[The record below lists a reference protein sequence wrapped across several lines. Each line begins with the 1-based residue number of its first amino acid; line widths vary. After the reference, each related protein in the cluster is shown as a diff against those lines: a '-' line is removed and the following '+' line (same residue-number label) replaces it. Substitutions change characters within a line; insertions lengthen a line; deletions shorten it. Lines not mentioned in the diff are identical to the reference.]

1 MGEKGIGRL
10 SVAYLG
16 SPMLMLT
23 KKINEPLQILY
34 FDWRTLENYNLFL
47 EDVNIP
53 IASVISL
60 EEFKD
65 KFERIR
71 IDFLDNFNFRKEI
84 VDGKET
90 MIDFWQEQSLLK
102 DTIIQETKTV
112 VLHDFIVKDFVQPL
126 LPPNSHGTTFV
137 IFNPDQQLLAL
148 AKNADKKED
157 LEPQY
162 RDSINELRS
171 GLSGLFNVF
180 KTEDQNI
187 KTNFYIVSESGKYD
201 FISSREFFNV
211 EDFNNAEHVISG
223 SFDENGFFSGKV
235 RIFNETLDYIFR
247 PNRKPGKTPYGPF
260 NLKLGYVSGE
270 KLNFRGEEIS
280 LRLNTKIDTFG
291 GLYIYR
297 DGFRVLPY
305 GRPSADFLSFEERRS
320 KNAGIHFF
328 SYRRMFGYIEISRKN
343 NSRLTDKAGR
353 EGFINNVAYREF
365 RNDLIE
371 MFADLAKKYFG
382 TYAQTDYKESQKGE
396 IKKAK
401 EIERI
406 EKDREKEERRKFL
419 KQLTEYPKQ
428 LKVLE
433 NELNDLY
440 CQLKDKYEQADLVYE
455 DLDDLL
461 KRISDCKMRIKK
473 QVLKKP
479 ARFSLSESQEK
490 KLYDYRVV
498 FEKIFDEKI
507 AVSDE
512 LIIKTREKL
521 EDFDLLK
528 SFESRYKQCRN
539 YLSNLFDGY
548 KDRIEKSTDSLKN
561 VIGDEKNKVLTS
573 FQNEFER
580 LKPQSIKKEIISNS
594 LIQLDTFFEDIKEKK
609 EEQIGSFLK
618 HIESLN
624 LDIDEDVLTGYY
636 KLQYEEIVKKW
647 NQTKE
652 LAQLGITV
660 EIIDHQFNALYSQVA
675 LSIKELKQYM
685 DKDKGMQEYQSLK
698 TSFEHL
704 ENKYRLMSPLYR
716 TTGKVRKDITGEY
729 IYNYLQFFFRDI
741 FKEREIFFS
750 ISSNFASATFFT
762 YESILLPAFINVI
775 NNAVYWLIPVEQRR
789 IYIDIISDGKILIQ
803 NSGVPIED
811 FYLKDIFKLFYTR
824 KPTGRGIGLY
834 LAQETLSSIGY
845 NIFASNLPEYN
856 KLNGA
861 CFIIDTKPSKEQNE
875 NEYI

>member
-1 MGEKGIGRL
+1 
-10 SVAYLG
+10 
-16 SPMLMLT
+16 
-23 KKINEPLQILY
+23 
-34 FDWRTLENYNLFL
+34 
-47 EDVNIP
+47 
-53 IASVISL
+53 
-60 EEFKD
+60 
-65 KFERIR
+65 
-71 IDFLDNFNFRKEI
+71 
-84 VDGKET
+84 
-90 MIDFWQEQSLLK
+90 
-102 DTIIQETKTV
+102 
-112 VLHDFIVKDFVQPL
+112 
-126 LPPNSHGTTFV
+126 
-137 IFNPDQQLLAL
+137 
-148 AKNADKKED
+148 
-157 LEPQY
+157 
-162 RDSINELRS
+162 
-171 GLSGLFNVF
+171 
-180 KTEDQNI
+180 
-187 KTNFYIVSESGKYD
+187 
-201 FISSREFFNV
+201 
-211 EDFNNAEHVISG
+211 
-223 SFDENGFFSGKV
+223 
-235 RIFNETLDYIFR
+235 
-247 PNRKPGKTPYGPF
+247 
-260 NLKLGYVSGE
+260 
-270 KLNFRGEEIS
+270 
-280 LRLNTKIDTFG
+280 
-291 GLYIYR
+291 
-297 DGFRVLPY
+297 
-305 GRPSADFLSFEERRS
+305 
-320 KNAGIHFF
+320 
-328 SYRRMFGYIEISRKN
+328 
-343 NSRLTDKAGR
+343 
-353 EGFINNVAYREF
+353 
-365 RNDLIE
+365 
-371 MFADLAKKYFG
+371 
-382 TYAQTDYKESQKGE
+382 
-396 IKKAK
+396 
-401 EIERI
+401 
-406 EKDREKEERRKFL
+406 
-419 KQLTEYPKQ
+419 
-428 LKVLE
+428 
-433 NELNDLY
+433 
-440 CQLKDKYEQADLVYE
+440 
-455 DLDDLL
+455 
-461 KRISDCKMRIKK
+461 MRIKK

-594 LIQLDTFFEDIKEKK
+594 LIQLDAFFEDIKEKK

>member
-1 MGEKGIGRL
+1 M
-10 SVAYLG
+10 
-16 SPMLMLT
+16 
-23 KKINEPLQILY
+23 
-34 FDWRTLENYNLFL
+34 
-47 EDVNIP
+47 
-53 IASVISL
+53 
-60 EEFKD
+60 
-65 KFERIR
+65 
-71 IDFLDNFNFRKEI
+71 
-84 VDGKET
+84 
-90 MIDFWQEQSLLK
+90 
-102 DTIIQETKTV
+102 
-112 VLHDFIVKDFVQPL
+112 
-126 LPPNSHGTTFV
+126 
-137 IFNPDQQLLAL
+137 
-148 AKNADKKED
+148 
-157 LEPQY
+157 
-162 RDSINELRS
+162 
-171 GLSGLFNVF
+171 
-180 KTEDQNI
+180 
-187 KTNFYIVSESGKYD
+187 
-201 FISSREFFNV
+201 
-211 EDFNNAEHVISG
+211 
-223 SFDENGFFSGKV
+223 
-235 RIFNETLDYIFR
+235 
-247 PNRKPGKTPYGPF
+247 
-260 NLKLGYVSGE
+260 KLGYVSGE